1 MFTDYFTGSKKA
13 NFVIKIEMRHLYV
26 IMLLTNLPNLV
37 NLVRYLN
44 GVLQIEEITYFCT
57 NKKMGFTCVATMYIF
72 TKSTSPEA

>member
-44 GVLQIEEITYFCT
+44 GVLQIEEITYFYT
-57 NKKMGFTCVATMYIF
+57 NKKAGFPCVVVI
-72 TKSTSPEA
+72 